1 MTHISSA
8 NLSQNIQYSMN
19 VIYLFDGC
27 FHFERINYIFYRNN
41 LFLRINLALLIKNVS
56 FYKLSEY
63 RIKMSP
69 HINIMESYSH

>member
-19 VIYLFDGC
+19 VI
-27 FHFERINYIFYRNN
+27 YIFYRNN